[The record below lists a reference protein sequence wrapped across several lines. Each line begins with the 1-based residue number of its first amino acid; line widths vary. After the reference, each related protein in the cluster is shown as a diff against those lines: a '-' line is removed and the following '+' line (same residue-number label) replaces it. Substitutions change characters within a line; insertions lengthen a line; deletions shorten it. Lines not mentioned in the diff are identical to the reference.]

1 MKKWQ
6 KAGDKMKARLKTL
19 KRALQVKG
27 RITPERLQ
35 AIDNYLFGEEQQTPS
50 KEDIKKGSILEYL
63 EGQAIR

>member
-1 MKKWQ
+1 
-6 KAGDKMKARLKTL
+6 MKARLKTL

-35 AIDNYLFGEEQQTPS
+35 AIDNYLFGEEQTPS

-63 EGQAIR
+63 EGQAIK